1 MARLPK
7 VIVPGSGWAWA
18 IKRSLPCDRPRPT
31 AKTGL
36 YVLCNWV
43 EPTKARLFTHGKPP
57 HFAAIPVYVRII
69 AMRDVRRAKKVR
81 P

>member
-7 VIVPGSGWAWA
+7 VIVPVSGWAWA
-18 IKRSLPCDRPRPT
+18 IKELGGGDRWF
-31 AKTGL
+31 
-36 YVLCNWV
+36 LCNWA
-43 EPTKARLFTHGKPP
+43 EPTKSKLVAQYKPSSE
-57 HFAAIPVYVRII
+57 AIPVYVRII